1 MPQVQL
7 LAQTYDS
14 ITFQYRE
21 TDDENAIL
29 EQALE
34 LLRLPSSPQTAV
46 FTTCRGKPRSVGI
59 GAITTTTPSKIGL
72 ILEDSIKW
80 NTQKRDLRKRP
91 SYQLLSSHN

>member
-7 LAQTYDS
+7 LAQTYNS

-34 LLRLPSSPQTAV
+34 LLRLPLVAPNGRLYNVPWEA
-46 FTTCRGKPRSVGI
+46 
-59 GAITTTTPSKIGL
+59 KIGWNWGNYNDDPVKGRL
-72 ILEDSIKW
+72 NPGGLIKW
-80 NTQKRDLRKRP
+80 NAQKRDLRKRP